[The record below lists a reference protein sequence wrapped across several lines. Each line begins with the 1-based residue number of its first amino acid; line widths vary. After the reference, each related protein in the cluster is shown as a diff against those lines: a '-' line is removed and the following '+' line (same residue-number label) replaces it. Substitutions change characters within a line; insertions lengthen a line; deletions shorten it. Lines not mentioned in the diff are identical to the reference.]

1 MTVVVTGISCHTALG
16 GLESTWRSLLLGR
29 SGIREHQPFPEL
41 SPQRMALIGSVP
53 QTLETL
59 VHTLIPAVLR
69 DANLDLSQP
78 DCAIVLGSSRG
89 NQQLWERKL
98 GGRQLDER
106 FMRDGFLNY
115 PNLNYPNPVLNQWET
130 SLPHRA
136 ATLAAQL
143 IGSTTEVHA
152 PMNACA
158 TGITAIAQGFRLN
171 ESGYCDRVLVGAIE
185 APITPLT
192 LAGFSRMGALS
203 STHARPFDRH
213 RDGFV
218 LGEGGAVMILEREST
233 AQARQA
239 KFCGY
244 ILGIGLTADAYHF
257 STPEPTGKEAARSIH
272 LCLRQANLK
281 PDQIQ
286 FIHAHGTATRLND
299 AREAEL
305 FKTDFPN
312 AAISSTKGATGH
324 TLGASGAI
332 GSVICLKAI
341 QHQILPPCIGLQHPE
356 YPAIDWVRE
365 ARLCRVNHA
374 LCLSFG
380 FGGQNSAVVFGRSG

>member
-1 MTVVVTGISCHTALG
+1 MTVVVTGMSCQTALG
-16 GLESTWRSLLLGR
+16 GLDATWRSLLLGR
-29 SGIREHQPFPEL
+29 SGIRQHQPFPERP
-41 SPQRMALIGSVP
+41 PQIMALIGLVP

-59 VHTLIPAVLR
+59 VHTLIPAVLS

-78 DCAIVLGSSRG
+78 NCAIVLGSSRG
-89 NQQLWERKL
+89 NQQLWERQL
-98 GGRQLDER
+98 GER
-106 FMRDGFLNY
+106 FMREDVLHHA
-115 PNLNYPNPVLNQWET
+115 NPVFTHWET

-136 ATLAAQL
+136 ATLTAQL

-158 TGITAIAQGFRLN
+158 TGITAIAQGFRLI

-192 LAGFSRMGALS
+192 LAGFRRMGALA
-203 STHARPFDRH
+203 STHARPFDLD

-218 LGEGGAVMILEREST
+218 LGEGGAVMLLEREST
-233 AQARQA
+233 AQARHA
-239 KFCGY
+239 KSYGQV
-244 ILGIGLTADAYHF
+244 LGIGLTADAYHPIA
-257 STPEPTGKEAARSIH
+257 PEPTGKEAARSIA
-272 LCLRQANLK
+272 LCLGQANLRA
-281 PDQIQ
+281 DQIQ

-299 AREAEL
+299 AREAQL
-305 FKTDFPN
+305 FKTHFPD

-332 GSVICLKAI
+332 GAVFCLKAL
-341 QHQILPPCIGLQHPE
+341 QHQTLPPCVGLQNPE
-356 YPAIDWVRE
+356 YEAIDWVRE
-365 ARLCRVNHA
+365 ARSCWVSHA

-380 FGGQNSAVVFGRSG
+380 FGGQNGAIVFGLSTPP

>member
-1 MTVVVTGISCHTALG
+1 MTVVVTGISCQTALG
-16 GLESTWRSLLLGR
+16 GLESTWRGLLLGR
-29 SGIREHQPFPEL
+29 SGICQHQPFPEL
-41 SPQRMALIGSVP
+41 SPQIMALIGPVP

-69 DANLDLSQP
+69 DANLDLWQP

-89 NQQLWERKL
+89 KQPLWE
-98 GGRQLDER
+98 G
-106 FMRDGFLNY
+106 FMRDDF
-115 PNLNYPNPVLNQWET
+115 LNYPNPVLNHWET

-158 TGITAIAQGFRLN
+158 TGITAIAQGFRLI

-192 LAGFSRMGALS
+192 LAGFRRMGALS

-233 AQARQA
+233 AQARHA
-239 KFCGY
+239 KFYGY
-244 ILGIGLTADAYHF
+244 VLGIGLTADAYHF
-257 STPEPTGKEAARSIH
+257 STPEPTGKEAARSID
-272 LCLRQANLK
+272 LCLRQANLN

-299 AREAEL
+299 AREAQL

-332 GSVICLKAI
+332 GAVICLKAI

-356 YPAIDWVRE
+356 YDTIDWVRE
-365 ARLCRVNHA
+365 ARPCQVNHA

-380 FGGQNSAVVFGRSG
+380 FGGQNGAVVFGRSG

>member
-1 MTVVVTGISCHTALG
+1 MTVVVTGMSCQTALG
-16 GLESTWRSLLLGR
+16 GLDLTWRSLLLGR
-29 SGIREHQPFPEL
+29 SGIRQHQPFLDLP
-41 SPQRMALIGSVP
+41 PQPIALIGLVP
-53 QTLETL
+53 HTLEAL
-59 VHTLIPAVLR
+59 VHTLIPAVLI
-69 DANLDLSQP
+69 DADLDLLQP

-89 NQQLWERKL
+89 NQQCW
-98 GGRQLDER
+98 ER
-106 FMRDGFLNY
+106 FMREGSLHHASSI
-115 PNLNYPNPVLNQWET
+115 LTQWET
-130 SLPHRA
+130 SLPYQA
-136 ATLAAQL
+136 ATLAAEL
-143 IGSTTEVHA
+143 MGSTAEIHS

-158 TGITAIAQGFRLN
+158 TGITAIAQGFRLI
-171 ESGYCDRVLVGAIE
+171 ESGYCDRVIVGAIE

-192 LAGFSRMGALS
+192 LAGFRRMGALA
-203 STHARPFDRH
+203 STYARPFDRD

-218 LGEGGAVMILEREST
+218 LGEGGAALILEREST
-233 AQARQA
+233 AQARHA
-239 KFCGY
+239 KSYGR

-257 STPEPTGKEAARSIH
+257 SAPEPTGKEAARSVA

-299 AREAEL
+299 AREAQL

-332 GSVICLKAI
+332 GAVFCLKAL
-341 QHQILPPCIGLQHPE
+341 QHQILPPCVGLQNPE
-356 YPAIDWVRE
+356 DDSIDWVRH
-365 ARLCRVNHA
+365 ARPSAVHHA

-380 FGGQNSAVVFGRSG
+380 FGGQNSAIVFGGPN

>member
-1 MTVVVTGISCHTALG
+1 MTVVVTGMSCQTALG
-16 GLESTWRSLLLGR
+16 GLESTWCSLLLGR
-29 SGIREHQPFPEL
+29 SGIRQHQPFPERP
-41 SPQRMALIGSVP
+41 PQIMALMGSVP
-53 QTLETL
+53 QTLETF
-59 VHTLIPAVLR
+59 VHTLIPAVLS
-69 DANLDLSQP
+69 DANLDGPQP

-89 NQQLWERKL
+89 NQQLWEQHL
-98 GGRQLDER
+98 GER
-106 FMRDGFLNY
+106 FMRDDFLNS
-115 PNLNYPNPVLNQWET
+115 PNPIFTQWEN

-136 ATLAAQL
+136 ATLAARL
-143 IGSTTEVHA
+143 IGSTAEIHA

-158 TGITAIAQGFRLN
+158 TGITAIAQGFRLI

-192 LAGFSRMGALS
+192 LAGFHRMGALA
-203 STHARPFDRH
+203 STHARPFDRD

-233 AQARQA
+233 AQARHA
-239 KFCGY
+239 KFYGR
-244 ILGIGLTADAYHF
+244 ILGIGLTADAYHPIA
-257 STPEPTGKEAARSIH
+257 PEPTGKEAARSIA
-272 LCLRQANLK
+272 LCLGQADLR

-299 AREAEL
+299 AREAQL
-305 FKTDFPN
+305 FKTGFPN

-332 GSVICLKAI
+332 GAVICLQTL
-341 QHQILPPCIGLQHPE
+341 QHQTLPPCVGLQNPE
-356 YPAIDWVRE
+356 YATIDWVRE
-365 ARLCRVNHA
+365 ARSSVVRHV

-380 FGGQNSAVVFGRSG
+380 FGGQNGAIVFGLPIQP